1 MKTNQRTDKN
11 HRDDINHLVK
21 AHPAEGA
28 GDQLHSVGAHGNG
41 QRQDNPRE
49 GQFRHAN
56 NPIQWVGHFHLAGGI
71 ETNPLAESKP
81 VSIIPPCSTSNSSA
95 KKPILSA
102 NALPPA
108 GQGTKNSLTAF
119 CKPTNNAGNSLPKVK
134 PPKPSATA
142 FPRKSAL

>member
-1 MKTNQRTDKN
+1 MKTNQQTDEN
-11 HRDDINHLVK
+11 HRDDINHLVE

-28 GDQLHSVGAHGNG
+28 GDQLHPVGSQGNA
-41 QRQDNPRE
+41 QRQDNPHQ
-49 GQFRHAN
+49 GQFGHAN
-56 NPIQWVGHFHLAGGI
+56 YPIQWVGHFHLAGGI

-81 VSIIPPCSTSNSSA
+81 VSIIPPCSTSTSSA

-119 CKPTNNAGNSLPKVK
+119 CRPTINAGNLWPKSK
-134 PPKPSATA
+134 PSNPSATA